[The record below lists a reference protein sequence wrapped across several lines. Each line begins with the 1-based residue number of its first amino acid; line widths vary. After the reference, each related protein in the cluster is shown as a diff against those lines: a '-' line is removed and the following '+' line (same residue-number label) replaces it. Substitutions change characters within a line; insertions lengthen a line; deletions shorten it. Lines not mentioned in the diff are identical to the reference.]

1 MSKSKQYE
9 PKKKKYNDLRSLYK
23 EMVDHNVKVI
33 TFNGA
38 FIETKKQRWGM
49 YNGELVMWQ
58 IS

>member
-23 EMVDHNVKVI
+23 EMIDNKVKVI

-38 FIETKKQRWGM
+38 FIETKNQRWGM
-49 YNGELVMWQ
+49 YDGELVVWKV
-58 IS
+58 